1 MDLTSIRLALALFPL
16 DLHVRTGGHQV
27 GCCAL
32 FLLETVM
39 RLLPG
44 RGRLMVGPNLSQF
57 EFLSAACE
65 LWLLGLRRVRLP
77 VALTPHP
84 KDPRLGKLLA
94 CFCLFTGF
102 CTLHAWPNHWVIFG
116 FQLQAIPVSIG
127 PITYFPGVSRGT
139 AVFGGFL
146 GLDVAWH
153 ASSLKSKHRQ
163 PRTEVLDLW
172 GKGLAWET

>member
-1 MDLTSIRLALALFPL
+1 MPLSKYSRTSTGFGFDKGEAGFGAVSLRPSCADWWTSGGLLCPFPFRNCL
-16 DLHVRTGGHQV
+16 
-27 GCCAL
+27 
-32 FLLETVM
+32 M

-127 PITYFPGVSRGT
+127 PITYFQSQ
-139 AVFGGFL
+139 A
-146 GLDVAWH
+146 
-153 ASSLKSKHRQ
+153 
-163 PRTEVLDLW
+163 
-172 GKGLAWET
+172 

>member
-94 CFCLFTGF
+94 GSCLFTGF
-102 CTLHAWPNHWVIFG
+102 CLTLAYVQHAARVAKPLGYFWFPTSGYPSFHWPDHI
-116 FQLQAIPVSIG
+116 L
-127 PITYFPGVSRGT
+127 SRRESWDRS
-139 AVFGGFL
+139 FWWL
-146 GLDVAWH
+146 LRIRR
-153 ASSLKSKHRQ
+153 SLARKQS
-163 PRTEVLDLW
+163 
-172 GKGLAWET
+172 